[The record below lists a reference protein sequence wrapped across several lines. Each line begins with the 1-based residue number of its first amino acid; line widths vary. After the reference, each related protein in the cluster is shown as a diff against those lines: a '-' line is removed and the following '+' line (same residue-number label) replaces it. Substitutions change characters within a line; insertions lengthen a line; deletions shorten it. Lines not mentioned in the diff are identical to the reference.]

1 LWIVGNFS
9 LSTIEEIRGGD
20 AAGAPPQPRARPE
33 GRLVDEG
40 GGGEA
45 EAHGRDRTTA
55 QRGKEPRRKMREGVV
70 GPIPLGD
77 DFFCAWHPDLV
88 DASSRYRND

>member
-1 LWIVGNFS
+1 LWIDGNFS
-9 LSTIEEIRGGD
+9 LSTIEEIGGGD
-20 AAGAPPQPRARPE
+20 VAGAPPRPRARPE
-33 GRLVDEG
+33 GHLVDEG

-77 DFFCAWHPDLV
+77 DFFLCVAP
-88 DASSRYRND
+88 